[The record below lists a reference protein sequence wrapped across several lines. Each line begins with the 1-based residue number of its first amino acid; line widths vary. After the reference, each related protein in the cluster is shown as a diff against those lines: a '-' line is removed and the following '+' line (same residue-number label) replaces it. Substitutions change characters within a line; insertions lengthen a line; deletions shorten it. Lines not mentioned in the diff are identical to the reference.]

1 MTKLIKKVAP
11 AIIMLGVFALVLAP
25 MVSFA
30 AMNNTPPDVGTLPE
44 DTGLPEV
51 SLPEFVGQIIQ
62 WILGIIGV
70 ILIALFV
77 YGGFTYATSAGSQD
91 KIENGKKIMMYAI
104 IGVVII
110 VVAFVL
116 TEYIINALLSNA

>member
-1 MTKLIKKVAP
+1 MKQSKKLIVLSAL
-11 AIIMLGVFALVLAP
+11 AALVVVGMGPLAAL
-25 MVSFA
+25 A
-30 AMNNTPPDVGTLPE
+30 AELPNSGALPE
-44 DTGLPEV
+44 NSGLPETD
-51 SLPEFVGQIIQ
+51 LPTFIGTIIR

-91 KIENGKKIMMYAI
+91 KIESGKKIMMYAI
-104 IGVVII
+104 IGVIII

-116 TEYIINALLSNA
+116 TDYIISALLATGE